1 MDEDSVALVRDRLTI
16 SEVVEVLRDPSQY
29 SVITQPPQRPKAG
42 HVYVFSWKD
51 HPSQKGNCTCM
62 HAYTQKL
69 ESFTMKVHSCCIKFT
84 YKKILKNKII
94 EMV

>member
-1 MDEDSVALVRDRLTI
+1 MDEDSVVLVRDRLTI

-29 SVITQPPQRPKAG
+29 SVITQPPMQRPKAR
-42 HVYVFSWKD
+42 HVYMFSWKD

-69 ESFTMKVHSCCIKFT
+69 ESFTMKIHSCCIKSSH
-84 YKKILKNKII
+84 KKIFLK
-94 EMV
+94 